1 MQSACGTGTPM
12 LHRVG
17 ALAAS
22 TVSVGLCLWV
32 VQTQTAPVPVTTR
45 SELCAL
51 YRETSTA
58 LPLRT
63 AEQQLALR
71 RLASELAEAASAYPE
86 HPALNA
92 APAQSAGSGI
102 RAVLRVPYGTPRDLW
117 VAMRPVAVECGEDPR
132 VGSPAVDALLSDY

>member
-1 MQSACGTGTPM
+1 M
-12 LHRVG
+12 LHRMG

-22 TVSVGLCLWV
+22 AVAVGLCLWV
-32 VQTQTAPVPVTTR
+32 VQAQTAPVPVTSR
-45 SELCAL
+45 NQLCAL
-51 YRETSTA
+51 YRDTSAA
-58 LPLRT
+58 LPLRS
-63 AEQQLALR
+63 ADQQLTLR

-92 APAQSAGSGI
+92 APARSAGSGI